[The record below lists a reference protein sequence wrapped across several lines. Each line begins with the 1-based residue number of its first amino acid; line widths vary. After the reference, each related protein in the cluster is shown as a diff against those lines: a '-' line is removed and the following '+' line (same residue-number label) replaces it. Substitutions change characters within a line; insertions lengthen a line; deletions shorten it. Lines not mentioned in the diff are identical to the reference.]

1 MNQNGSK
8 GDGKLIGFNAQSD
21 YGNGHTH
28 NNMTPTPKSSKEDAV
43 ASLMHQS
50 TLPSSI
56 LHEAPKSKRI
66 LDPIQSNQYFSV
78 P

>member
-1 MNQNGSK
+1 MLNQNGSK
-8 GDGKLIGFNAQSD
+8 GDGKLLGFNAPSD
-21 YGNGHTH
+21 NGNGHLH
-28 NNMTPTPKSSKEDAV
+28 NNMTPTPTSSKEDVV

-66 LDPIQSNQYFSV
+66 LDPIQSK
-78 P
+78 